1 MQNSKDIQELIY
13 RTIENISKELI
24 NKTNYLYLV
33 EGKVTEIDTLGNCY
47 VFKYQDEDYVG
58 FSITGE
64 KYNVGDLVYVLFSN
78 NKDVKKM
85 ILSKTKAFSNND
97 IRRLVISAQDSASK
111 AKEDAQEALN
121 RVEQMGADGKLSVN
135 EKIIIK
141 KDWENIKLEYVQ
153 VTQEMDLYGGSQ
165 NESLKDLKA
174 QYDNNYVALK
184 SYIEPILEDMSAPS
198 KIAPKEF
205 LEKFNNYYSIRQEIA
220 QAIADITKTIADET
234 QELVKLNEQL
244 LADIANDDKLTPSEK
259 QSVLKEF
266 QGIIAEYKVII
277 EQAKYYGLIYTAYDN
292 SYNELLEYLNPLLG
306 DLKSTSDITGIIF
319 RQYFINYYTERQKLQ
334 KNISNAAKDIAD
346 GAKEIAN
353 EALKNTKLL
362 SIEADGQ
369 IFSKTSNS
377 IDFYPNYI
385 SLSVKTNVVTFDKF
399 QYKTSINDWQDVVN
413 EEHGFTIIGE
423 KLIISKDSDLFTSSN
438 NSVTIQALSSDP
450 SVKDIF
456 TIIKVQDGVMGEN
469 ALSVILTNE
478 AHVFPAGVS
487 AALNSST
494 ETEVL
499 AFDGASPVEVEIVSI
514 STLPSGLTAKIS
526 NNNTLKPKIT
536 FTATTLLTEVKDIIL
551 TLRIKNTEIQK
562 HFSYTLGLK
571 GASGENAW
579 SIVLGNDSQNIP
591 CNPDGITIT
600 TLAVDIPVYT
610 FYGTLMVASKLSVGT
625 LPSGVIATSITNGTA
640 SAPGNVQLT
649 FSNNI
654 SLGEKNSGTIDIN
667 VVTSNKK
674 FVKKFSWSK
683 TKQGEDGTS
692 GEDGVGIS
700 EIIEY
705 YQIST
710 LNNVPPTV
718 WETTVPTL
726 TATNKYLWNY
736 EKVIYTDKTSS
747 ETEKRVIGVYGD
759 RGPQGEQGPQG
770 LRGLQGETGA
780 QGIQGPVGADG
791 KTSYTHIAY
800 ANSDDGLTDFSTS
813 NSNRKYIGMYVDF
826 VSADSTTPSDY
837 NWSLIKGADGDQ
849 GIPGKNGSNGQTSYL
864 HIAYAN
870 SADGKTGFSTTDST
884 DKIYIGQYVD
894 FVQADSTNYTKYNW
908 TKIKG
913 ETGARG
919 LQGIQGPQGE
929 QGVPGPKGET
939 GATGKTSYF
948 HIKYSSVA
956 KPTTSSQM
964 TETPST
970 YIGTYVDFIQ
980 NDSTDPNKYTWSRFE
995 GVQGA
1000 KGDQGIAGKN
1010 GANGQTSYLHIAYA
1024 NSADGS
1030 SGFSVSDSAGKLYIG
1045 QYTDFIQADSTDRTK
1060 YSWTKI
1066 KGETGAQGPQGA
1078 TGNGIKSITYAYART
1093 TSQTAP
1099 AASAITSTTI
1109 PTLDATNKYLWQK
1122 EVITYTNNQQQTTVL
1137 LLAVYGDKGPQ
1148 GDTGAIGPQG
1158 PQGIQGA
1165 KGIDGKTYYTW
1176 IKYADSPTSGM
1187 SDNPTGKLY
1196 LGVAYNKSTA
1206 TESTNYSDYSWSLI
1220 KGDKGSTGNGIESII
1235 NQYLATNASS
1245 GVTTSTSGWTTTVQS
1260 ATSSK
1265 KYLWNYEKI
1274 IYTNGQSNSTT
1285 PRIIGTY
1292 GDKGDNGRIYF
1303 LEPSSLVIKKGSDN
1317 VLSPSNITFKSY
1329 YRDGTSATRI
1339 AYSGRFVI
1347 QESSDGNSYTTKY
1360 TSSANESLKTYTPS
1374 SSNIKSIKCILYAA
1388 GETTIQLDNQ
1398 TTVILTDVD
1407 NLQIGG
1413 RNLILNSDTWF
1424 NVYTGHSSGITNSV
1438 ENGVLKIVS
1447 TKGNGNWNA
1456 YQRKNVIEANLNEGD
1471 PFTFAVEIK
1480 SEDGTVLPSVYFK
1493 EGLGYFNLKGKISSD
1508 YSWCYYTGIWKKTN
1522 YIALHFGW
1530 HSAFGTYYIR
1540 KIKFEKGNKPTD
1552 WTPAPED
1559 IESDLHDNYY
1569 TKTQTDAQIKVSTDK
1584 ITQTVTE
1591 INKTVTSANKH
1602 ATDALNKAN
1611 NLTDRANSG
1620 EFDGRGVKSTTVEYQ
1635 ASSSG
1640 TTVPTGTW
1648 STTIPTVA
1656 AGSYLWTKTTTNYTS
1671 GNPTIGYS
1679 VARMGVNGAKGDK
1692 GEQGVKGND
1701 GKGIKSTS
1709 VTYQIWSNGTS
1720 TPTGTWSST
1729 PPKTTADKPYLWTRT
1744 IITYT
1749 DNAQSTSYSVG
1760 STPEGIVVGGRNL
1773 WINSSTFDKEDNAY
1787 TVSSNSVDR
1796 YTSNFNGKHI
1806 YSDFKFSGDETI
1818 TVQGKSNKA
1827 WSSIHGGSST
1837 NKNRVG
1843 YWLYF
1848 CASLENAKQGA
1859 YAHALFL
1866 GGDDKSTTF
1875 KYTLKHNHP
1884 DAPYLALRLNT
1895 YSDGTETFTYK
1906 FWGIKL
1912 ELGNKATDWT
1922 PAPEDQEQ
1930 YVNDKIAASEKTTED
1945 RYKTLIDQTARDI
1958 NLLVQ
1963 NIQTQTTANS
1973 TSISEMSTNFKVTAD
1988 GLSAT
1993 KSAIQTLT
2001 NAVNGTISKEELQ
2014 QYIRWNGGDLELGNS
2029 VQPFRCKLSNTELA
2043 FYQNEDKVAW
2053 ISNKELYILKA
2064 IIAQSIGC
2072 GKFLFIDE
2080 GDLGF
2085 SLI

>member
-292 SYNELLEYLNPLLG
+292 SYNELLEYLNPLLE
-306 DLKSTSDITGIIF
+306 DLKSTSNITGIIF

-334 KNISNAAKDIAD
+334 KNISNTAKDIAD

-377 IDFYPNYI
+377 TDFYPNYI

-536 FTATTLLTEVKDIIL
+536 FTATTLLTEVKDVIL

-571 GASGENAW
+571 GAPGENAW

-736 EKVIYTDKTSS
+736 EEVIYTDKTSS

-813 NSNRKYIGMYVDF
+813 NSNRKYIGVYVDF

-837 NWSLIKGADGDQ
+837 NWSLIKGADGAQ

-870 SADGKTGFSTTDST
+870 SADG
-884 DKIYIGQYVD
+884 
-894 FVQADSTNYTKYNW
+894 
-908 TKIKG
+908 
-913 ETGARG
+913 
-919 LQGIQGPQGE
+919 
-929 QGVPGPKGET
+929 
-939 GATGKTSYF
+939 
-948 HIKYSSVA
+948 
-956 KPTTSSQM
+956 
-964 TETPST
+964 
-970 YIGTYVDFIQ
+970 
-980 NDSTDPNKYTWSRFE
+980 
-995 GVQGA
+995 
-1000 KGDQGIAGKN
+1000 
-1010 GANGQTSYLHIAYA
+1010 
-1024 NSADGS
+1024 S
-1030 SGFSVSDSAGKLYIG
+1030 SGFSVSDSVGKLYIG
-1045 QYTDFIQADSTDRTK
+1045 QYTDFTQADSTDRTK

-1078 TGNGIKSITYAYART
+1078 TGNGIKSIAYTYART

-1137 LLAVYGDKGPQ
+1137 LLAIYGDKGPQ
-1148 GDTGAIGPQG
+1148 GVKGDTGAIGPQG

-1206 TESTNYSDYSWSLI
+1206 TESANYSDYSWSLI

-1292 GDKGDNGRIYF
+1292 GDKGDSGRIYF
-1303 LEPSSLVIKKGSDN
+1303 LEPSSLVIKKGCDN

-1360 TSSANESLKTYTPS
+1360 TSSANESSKTYTPS

-1388 GETTIQLDNQ
+1388 EGATIQLDNQ

-1413 RNLILNSDTWF
+1413 RNLIKYGKGDSKNGIFKNFTRMKDGYAELTLKSKKTYAFVNIDAGFVLGCREYKVGAVYIWSYDIMYTEWNFPSGTNRTEFWF
-1424 NVYTGHSSGITNSV
+1424 GQRYTKAPSGQTGTGLWTQVTGHSLPQVGTNGCKLNEWYHV
-1438 ENGVLKIVS
+1438 EQKIIIPVQAS
-1447 TKGNGNWNA
+1447 ANVDTAASIQFYNSNA
-1456 YQRKNVIEANLNEGD
+1456 NVEASFTARFKNV
-1471 PFTFAVEIK
+1471 
-1480 SEDGTVLPSVYFK
+1480 
-1493 EGLGYFNLKGKISSD
+1493 
-1508 YSWCYYTGIWKKTN
+1508 
-1522 YIALHFGW
+1522 
-1530 HSAFGTYYIR
+1530 
-1540 KIKFEKGNKPTD
+1540 
-1552 WTPAPED
+1552 
-1559 IESDLHDNYY
+1559 
-1569 TKTQTDAQIKVSTDK
+1569 
-1584 ITQTVTE
+1584 
-1591 INKTVTSANKH
+1591 
-1602 ATDALNKAN
+1602 
-1611 NLTDRANSG
+1611 
-1620 EFDGRGVKSTTVEYQ
+1620 
-1635 ASSSG
+1635 
-1640 TTVPTGTW
+1640 
-1648 STTIPTVA
+1648 
-1656 AGSYLWTKTTTNYTS
+1656 
-1671 GNPTIGYS
+1671 
-1679 VARMGVNGAKGDK
+1679 
-1692 GEQGVKGND
+1692 
-1701 GKGIKSTS
+1701 
-1709 VTYQIWSNGTS
+1709 
-1720 TPTGTWSST
+1720 
-1729 PPKTTADKPYLWTRT
+1729 
-1744 IITYT
+1744 
-1749 DNAQSTSYSVG
+1749 
-1760 STPEGIVVGGRNL
+1760 
-1773 WINSSTFDKEDNAY
+1773 
-1787 TVSSNSVDR
+1787 
-1796 YTSNFNGKHI
+1796 
-1806 YSDFKFSGDETI
+1806 
-1818 TVQGKSNKA
+1818 
-1827 WSSIHGGSST
+1827 
-1837 NKNRVG
+1837 
-1843 YWLYF
+1843 
-1848 CASLENAKQGA
+1848 
-1859 YAHALFL
+1859 
-1866 GGDDKSTTF
+1866 
-1875 KYTLKHNHP
+1875 
-1884 DAPYLALRLNT
+1884 
-1895 YSDGTETFTYK
+1895 
-1906 FWGIKL
+1906 KL

-1930 YVNDKIAASEKTTED
+1930 YVKDKIAASEKTTEMN
-1945 RYKTLIDQTARDI
+1945 YNSAIEQKTKSIEIRVDKTEQTIDKT
-1958 NLLVQ
+1958 
-1963 NIQTQTTANS
+1963 NS
-1973 TSISEMSTNFKVTAD
+1973 TINGINNTIDLNSKNLSIVQSRYEQVKNILDGTMSKTEVQEWARFD
-1988 GLSAT
+1988 GA
-1993 KSAIQTLT
+1993 
-2001 NAVNGTISKEELQ
+2001 N
-2014 QYIRWNGGDLELGNS
+2014 LELGASN
-2029 VQPFRCKLSNTELA
+2029 QPFKCKLSTTELA
-2043 FYQNEDKVAW
+2043 FYQSQNKVAW
-2053 ISNKELYILKA
+2053 ISNNELHVLRA
-2064 IIAQSIGC
+2064 IIAESIGC
-2072 GKFLFIDE
+2072 GAFRFVDE